1 MTDTPKKLT
10 SPVLE
15 ATQAEFKAVADVY
28 QGKVLKDLEAASIV
42 KLKYEGVLEYL
53 EKKAKTELKRLQEAE
68 AKKTADT
75 K

>member
-15 ATQAEFKAVADVY
+15 AIQAEFKTIAEIY
-28 QGKVLKDLEAASIV
+28 QGKILKDLEAASMM

-53 EKKAKTELKRLQEAE
+53 ENKGKTETKRLQEAE